1 MGTVVDLLRRI
12 VGTGLGVMGAVTLGA
27 AIWPAVA
34 GLVSGLLL
42 TVLCAGSGVVAA
54 LGGRWVRAELAWRRE
69 LRAMGPVSAEQA
81 VAPEPVVPT
90 LAELRHSA

>member
-1 MGTVVDLLRRI
+1 VQLMKRI
-12 VGTGLGVMGAVTLGA
+12 VGAGLGLMGAVTLGA

-34 GLVSGLLL
+34 GLVTGLLI
-42 TVLCAGSGVVAA
+42 TALCAGGAA
-54 LGGRWVRAELAWRRE
+54 LATLGGRWVRAELAWRRE

-81 VAPEPVVPT
+81 VAPGPVLPT